1 MQSSNY
7 SGNLSDKND
16 IMGLICHFHTKKI
29 VHIFLLCIMPF
40 LLLNCRKKELP
51 VDEMMYMGIV
61 YFYTDLPEIRGYT
74 STRTGEPLCIY
85 TVKIVLAY
93 PADNRRVALEISRK
107 KLAIIDKVRNQL
119 ERYPESAFLGD
130 TVNSVKE
137 PVMDAINQILVS
149 GKILALLLE
158 AVDVY
163 PIPRVER

>member
-1 MQSSNY
+1 
-7 SGNLSDKND
+7 
-16 IMGLICHFHTKKI
+16 MGIILHFWAKKMI
-29 VHIFLLCIMPF
+29 RTFLLCIIPII
-40 LLLNCRKKELP
+40 LLNCRKKDLP

-130 TVNSVKE
+130 SVNSLKE
-137 PVMDAINQILVS
+137 PVMDAINQLLVS
-149 GKILALLLE
+149 GKILALLLQS
-158 AVDVY
+158 VDVY
-163 PIPRVER
+163 PIPRMEN

>member
-1 MQSSNY
+1 MRFISQ
-7 SGNLSDKND
+7 
-16 IMGLICHFHTKKI
+16 FWTKRTI
-29 VHIFLLCIMPF
+29 RIFVLCMMPF
-40 LLLNCRKKELP
+40 LLLNCRKKNLT
-51 VDEMMYMGIV
+51 VDELMYLGVV

-130 TVNSVKE
+130 SVNRVKE
-137 PVMDAINQILVS
+137 PVMDAINQLLVT

-158 AVDVY
+158 TVDVY
-163 PIPRVER
+163 PIPQSDH